1 MTTISEITLQMF
13 SKWRN
18 LPHAIQNQIAR
29 TIGVHRNRIEGFFLN
44 QNSITFEKVV
54 ELEKHLTNG

>member
-1 MTTISEITLQMF
+1 MTLTQITLTMF

-18 LPHAIQNQIAR
+18 LPHAIQNQIAQ

-44 QNSITFEKVV
+44 QNSMTFKKVV
-54 ELEKHLTNG
+54 ELEKHLA

>member
-1 MTTISEITLQMF
+1 
-13 SKWRN
+13 

-54 ELEKHLTNG
+54 ELEKHLSNG

>member
-1 MTTISEITLQMF
+1 MTLTQITLTMF

-29 TIGVHRNRIEGFFLN
+29 TVGVHRNRIEGYFLN
-44 QNSITFEKVV
+44 QNDITASKLLL
-54 ELEKHLTNG
+54 LEKHLSNG

>member
-1 MTTISEITLQMF
+1 MTLTQITLAMF

-29 TIGVHRNRIEGFFLN
+29 TIGVHRTRIEGFFLN
-44 QNSITFEKVV
+44 QNSMTFEKVV
-54 ELEKHLTNG
+54 ELEKHLS

>member
-1 MTTISEITLQMF
+1 MTTISDITLQMF

-44 QNSITFEKVV
+44 QNSMTFEKVI
-54 ELEKHLTNG
+54 ELEKHLS

>member
-29 TIGVHRNRIEGFFLN
+29 TIGVHKNRIEGFFLN
-44 QNSITFEKVV
+44 QNSMTFEKVV
-54 ELEKHLTNG
+54 ELEKHLA

>member
-1 MTTISEITLQMF
+1 MTLTQITLTMF

-29 TIGVHRNRIEGFFLN
+29 TIGVHRKRIEGFFLN
-44 QNSITFEKVV
+44 QNSMTFEKVV
-54 ELEKHLTNG
+54 ELEKHLA